1 MSSLSNAGHAVIVF
15 ARVPE
20 AGRVKTRLAAEVGD
34 AMALAAYTLLGELVI
49 NAAQRSR
56 TYSVTVAY
64 TPDDGE
70 RRMRQWLGGSIR
82 LKPQATGDL
91 GERMAA
97 EITDAIRDGARR
109 VVVIGTDCPDISA
122 LVLEDAFDRLAT
134 ADVVLGPAVDG
145 GYYLIG
151 MSRLHAPLFERV
163 PWSSPDT
170 LRATL
175 EHARV
180 HGLSIALLDERRD
193 IDTADDWRAW
203 LARRPHEEPAG
214 S

>member
-1 MSSLSNAGHAVIVF
+1 MASLSNHGHAVIVF

-34 AMALAAYTLLGELVI
+34 AIALSAYTSLGELVV
-49 NAAQRSR
+49 NAAQGGR

-70 RRMRQWLGGSIR
+70 RRMRQWLGASIR
-82 LKPQATGDL
+82 LKPQPTGDL
-91 GERMAA
+91 GARMAA
-97 EITDAIRDGARR
+97 EIAEAIRDGARR

-122 LVLEDAFDRLAT
+122 SVLEDAFERLAT
-134 ADVVLGPAVDG
+134 ADVVLGPAADG

-151 MSRLHAPLFERV
+151 MSRLHAPLFEGV

-170 LRATL
+170 LRTTL
-175 EHARV
+175 EHARM
-180 HGLSIALLDERRD
+180 HALSIALLDERRD

-203 LARRPHEEPAG
+203 LARRPHGEPPG